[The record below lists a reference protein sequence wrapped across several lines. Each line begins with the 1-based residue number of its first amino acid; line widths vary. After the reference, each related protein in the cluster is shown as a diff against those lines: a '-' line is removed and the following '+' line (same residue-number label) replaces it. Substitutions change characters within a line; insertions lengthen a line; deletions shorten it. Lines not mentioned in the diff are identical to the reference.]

1 MLAYGG
7 QVKSYAIAKRL
18 TGLKSERYSIF
29 LNRVQESFIP
39 KYNTKCNPASNRFLG
54 HRADML
60 GLVEKLAALNA
71 RAPALSASKKPRF
84 DKRGQLLPRERLA
97 RLLDPG
103 MPFLEIGNIAG
114 YLLDTDDEAKSIPGG
129 TIIAGIGYISGTRC
143 AVVVDDSGIKAG
155 TLTAAG
161 GWRLERMQEIAL
173 EQKLPFVHL
182 VESAGGDLINY
193 TVEAFIKGGSLF
205 ANLARLS
212 KAGIPVLA
220 ILHGSSTAGGAYM
233 PGLSDYV
240 VGVKGRGQAFLA
252 GPPLLK
258 AATGEIAEAEELG
271 GAEMHAAVSG
281 LVDYLAEDDGEAVL
295 MMRDVVARLG
305 WAKETPRKIYAKPI
319 LDGDEIAGI
328 VPVDYRKPYEVREVI
343 ARLVDGSDFTDF
355 KPDYGVSTVCIQA
368 SIFGQPVGI
377 LSNNGP
383 IDPNGATKA
392 AQFIQLMDQGGTP
405 LLFLQNT
412 TGYLVGKTYEQAG
425 MIKHGAK
432 MIQAVTNADVPRITL
447 MIGASFGA
455 GNYGMCGRGYNPDF
469 VFSWPNAKSGVMGG
483 EQAATVMEIVADAQA
498 ARAGVTPDPKKREA
512 QRAALTH
519 IFDSQS
525 SAFYTSGHLL
535 DDGVI
540 DPRDTR
546 KLLGVLLPLV
556 MEARQRK
563 LRPNSFGVAR
573 L

>member
-1 MLAYGG
+1 MLALIDEL
-7 QVKSYAIAKRL
+7 S
-18 TGLKSERYSIF
+18 
-29 LNRVQESFIP
+29 
-39 KYNTKCNPASNRFLG
+39 
-54 HRADML
+54 
-60 GLVEKLAALNA
+60 ALNA
-71 RAPALSASKKPRF
+71 KAPALSASKKARF
-84 DKRGQLLPRERLA
+84 EKRGQLLPRERLA

-103 MPFLEIGNIAG
+103 LPFLEIGNLAG
-114 YLLDTDDEAKSIPGG
+114 YLLDTPDAEKSIPGG
-129 TIIAGIGYISGTRC
+129 TIIGGIGYVSGTRC

-155 TLTAAG
+155 SLTTAG
-161 GWRLERMQEIAL
+161 GWRLERMQQIAL
-173 EQKLPFVHL
+173 KQKLPFIHL
-182 VESAGGDLINY
+182 VESAGGDLLNY
-193 TVEAFIKGGSLF
+193 TVESFIHGGTLF

-240 VGVKGRGQAFLA
+240 VGVKKRGQAYLA

-258 AATGEIAEAEELG
+258 AATGEIATAEDLG
-271 GAEMHAAVSG
+271 GAEMHATTTG
-281 LVDYLAEDDGEAVL
+281 LVDYLAQNDGEAVL
-295 MMRDVVARLG
+295 IMRDVVARLG
-305 WAKETPRKIYAKPI
+305 WGDKSTPKSYAKPALPI
-319 LDGDEIAGI
+319 EDLAG
-328 VPVDYRKPYEVREVI
+328 VVSVDYRKPYDVREVI
-343 ARLVDGSDFTDF
+343 ARLIDGSDFTDF

-368 SIFGQPVGI
+368 CIFGQPAGI
-377 LSNNGP
+377 ISNNGP

-392 AQFIQLMDQGGTP
+392 AQFIQLMDQAGTP

-412 TGYLVGKTYEQAG
+412 TGYLVGKAYEQAG

-455 GNYGMCGRGYNPDF
+455 GNYGMCGRGYDPDF
-469 VFSWPNAKSGVMGG
+469 VFSWPNAKTGVMGG

-498 ARAGVTPDPKKREA
+498 ARAGVTPDASRRTK
-512 QRAALTH
+512 QRKILTD

-525 SAFYTSGHLL
+525 GAFYTSGHLL

-546 KLLGVLLPLV
+546 KLLGLLLPIV
-556 MEARQRK
+556 MEAKSRV